1 MTLLAPL
8 LLSNFRRIPFVE
20 VNVLA
25 WDLKRVKKEE
35 IKPEQFWKKPT
46 EIIHKTGLKVLAWGE
61 PEVGKT
67 HFALTFPEPVY
78 VVDTDL
84 GVAPLLAKPEFR
96 DKDIRIYDAV
106 KLDLEKDEVDPIG
119 SLEMLEKALTAL
131 RDVKYGTIVID
142 TITDIWQWIGA
153 WLEVVATRR
162 TQTGQPYQFEWGNR
176 RLISL
181 RP

>member
-1 MTLLAPL
+1 M
-8 LLSNFRRIPFVE
+8 
-20 VNVLA
+20 A

-106 KLDLEKDEVDPIG
+106 KLDLEKDEVDP
-119 SLEMLEKALTAL
+119 SSFSRSSFTA
-131 RDVKYGTIVID
+131 
-142 TITDIWQWIGA
+142 
-153 WLEVVATRR
+153 
-162 TQTGQPYQFEWGNR
+162 
-176 RLISL
+176 S
-181 RP
+181 